1 MYKPSYICVGS
12 ITLVYSLLGLLT
24 LKDVKDLLKQ
34 HFDKMGASLV
44 GPMESDWFGLAEK
57 LGSWLEIVLLIIMLR
72 IEDRQPKRNMTVILC
87 MRLDRSPSYPVPIFE
102 WFSKYISAFIS
113 TNISS

>member
-1 MYKPSYICVGS
+1 MGS

-57 LGSWLEIVLLIIMLR
+57 LGSWLEIVLLIIMLC
-72 IEDRQPKRNMTVILC
+72 IEDRQPKRNIAVRLC
-87 MRLDRSPSYPVPIFE
+87 IRLERSSLKPYP
-102 WFSKYISAFIS
+102 YY
-113 TNISS
+113 